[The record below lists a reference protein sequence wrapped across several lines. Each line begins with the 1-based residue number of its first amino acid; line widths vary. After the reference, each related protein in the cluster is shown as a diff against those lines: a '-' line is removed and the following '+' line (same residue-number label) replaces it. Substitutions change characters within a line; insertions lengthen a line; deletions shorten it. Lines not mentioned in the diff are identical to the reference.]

1 MLKPAL
7 RRVWRDESTLQLGL
21 TPAHAVILSGLTAPE
36 RSVLALLDGSRDV
49 AALVD
54 VASANGVHADVAPRV
69 LRTLSAAQVL
79 DDATLTQPALAEDDR
94 QRLEPDLLSLSL
106 RNPGPGA
113 AARILAM
120 RQEATVAVHGTAR
133 VGATVATLLAAAG
146 IGTLLCVDREPLR
159 PGDLAPGGIAQIRT
173 ASRGASIARRIAAMS
188 KAVRVDIEHRGPT
201 TLTVIAPSASGS
213 LPELLEGVRREPHL
227 LAHVTETTGV
237 IGPLVIPGRTPCL
250 RCVALAR
257 GERDPLWP
265 SIAAQ
270 LLGGGSVT
278 EACDVALATF
288 VASLA
293 ALQVL
298 ACVDGEA
305 RPGSFAGILEY
316 GLGGARCAD
325 GRSPRIQRAGAAPTR
340 AT

>member
-106 RNPGPGA
+106 RNPGPGG

-159 PGDLAPGGIAQIRT
+159 PGDLAPGGIAQIRA

-213 LPELLEGVRREPHL
+213 LPELLEGHSVSRVDL
-227 LAHVTETTGV
+227 IQFSGYTALSF
-237 IGPLVIPGRTPCL
+237 L
-250 RCVALAR
+250 RKTLSK
-257 GERDPLWP
+257 WP
-265 SIAAQ
+265 SVKIRMLLYHPASADQFDPNPILLQQFGFVTSRAWKLQ
-270 LLGGGSVT
+270 LI
-278 EACDVALATF
+278 
-288 VASLA
+288 
-293 ALQVL
+293 
-298 ACVDGEA
+298 
-305 RPGSFAGILEY
+305 ILWH
-316 GLGGARCAD
+316 G
-325 GRSPRIQRAGAAPTR
+325 
-340 AT
+340 